1 MVIKGRAG
9 KTTRGSLWA
18 EEEEPGQME
27 GPKNPKD
34 AAELRESVPPGSAG
48 LPKSSYYSHFSDEA
62 SEALEEVGLGWDPGV
77 SGDNAHPSASP
88 PFPS

>member
-9 KTTRGSLWA
+9 KMTRGSLWA

-34 AAELRESVPPGSAG
+34 AAKLRESVSTPGSAG
-48 LPKSSYYSHFSDEA
+48 LPKSSCCSHFSGEA
-62 SEALEEVGLGWDPGV
+62 SEAQAG
-77 SGDNAHPSASP
+77 SHK
-88 PFPS
+88 